1 VNITNLKIGTRLGGG
16 FGAMLI
22 LLILML
28 VVGIVNM
35 GNMNAGTEALVNQNW
50 VKAKLSNLALDNA
63 RGSIARIFE
72 AVASTDSQQTA
83 EVLQRLQ
90 TNVSGFN
97 EAMTK
102 LEPLIRTPEGKANLA
117 KQKESRDRYVAAF
130 GKTLTLIQAGDHDGA
145 AKQAYGDTYKEMHAF
160 ADDLRGQND
169 LST

>member
-72 AVASTDSQQTA
+72 AVASTDSQ
-83 EVLQRLQ
+83 Q